1 MKALI
6 RSVRNGS
13 RILYY
18 TGLLHLFLALVF
30 MILSGFDARIINDE
44 SIWLKPFR
52 FAVSI
57 FLFTWT
63 YAWFTNY
70 LESGKKIIAALNHI
84 IALCMFIEIALISM
98 QSIRGVASHFN
109 VSTPFDATVFSV
121 MGAVIGFNAFVM
133 GIWFVIFVFFN
144 KGGGQYRSS
153 IIWGMFLFLLG
164 NLAGYFIIRYG
175 WPNPAA
181 GMSDS
186 IQITGW
192 KTSFK
197 DLRIPHA
204 IGLHAIQA
212 LPFSMWLIIKTSWP
226 ENTIHAVGATYLALY
241 LVSMV
246 VALG

>member
-6 RSVRNGS
+6 KSVHDGS
-13 RILYY
+13 RVLYY
-18 TGLLHLFLALVF
+18 TGLVHIILALLFLV
-30 MILSGFDARIINDE
+30 LSGADARVINEE

-70 LESGKKIIAALNHI
+70 CESGKKIIATLNSI
-84 IALCMFIEIALISM
+84 IAISMFIEIILIAM
-98 QSIRGVASHFN
+98 QSVRGVASHFN
-109 VSTPFDATVFSV
+109 VSTPFDAKVFSV

-133 GIWFVIFVFFN
+133 GIWFVVFAFFN

-175 WPNPAA
+175 WPNPAIEVSEN
-181 GMSDS
+181 M
-186 IQITGW
+186 QVTGW
-192 KTSFK
+192 KTNLK

-204 IGLHAIQA
+204 VGLHAIQI
-212 LPFSMWLIIKTSWP
+212 LPFSLWLIIKTGLP
-226 ENTIHAVGATYLALY
+226 EKSVHVAGALY
-241 LVSMV
+241 LVLYLTSLA